1 MVALAALIGL
11 LVVSASGALALGGT
25 ALRLKPPRPLLL
37 ASIAAVPNASSAIML
52 TLKLSWETLVVA
64 APVTG
69 FDNMLFNTL

>member
-1 MVALAALIGL
+1 MVALAALIEP

-37 ASIAAVPNASSAIML
+37 ASIAAVPNASPAIML
-52 TLKLSWETLVVA
+52 TPKLPRETLVVA
-64 APVTG
+64 APVAG